1 VDINPKEI
9 EQVVRAVLTSIDSSQ
24 SKTPAS
30 SVPQKVAEGVFNE
43 LDDAVAAARQA
54 QQALKT
60 IAMRNLAIGAIRK
73 AGEQYAKELAELAVA
88 ETGMGR
94 VADKTAKNIAQAR
107 GTPGTECLRPEVLTG
122 DHDLPYDRR

>member
-1 VDINPKEI
+1 MDINPKEI

-73 AGEQYAKELAELAVA
+73 AG
-88 ETGMGR
+88 
-94 VADKTAKNIAQAR
+94 
-107 GTPGTECLRPEVLTG
+107 
-122 DHDLPYDRR
+122 